1 MDTENLIMDTE
12 NLHPIELVPPQE
24 LALDADFPALSMAL
38 SKVLLRRRSCREFGP
53 GELSLYRLSRL
64 LWAAFGINRPEQGL
78 RTAPSAANG
87 QEIGIYV
94 ALRNGVYRYDAGLLA
109 LLPVAPGDLR
119 AACGEQ
125 DYVAGAAV
133 NLIYVAT
140 FPHRD
145 TATRTEQ
152 QFYAALDTGFIG
164 QNVYLF
170 CAAEGLATVFR
181 GWLDRAELGAKLGLG
196 PHQLVVA
203 AQSVGFATGGSAADP
218 EPGSESGPDSA

>member
-1 MDTENLIMDTE
+1 MDTE
-12 NLHPIELVPPQE
+12 NLHPIALVPPRE

-87 QEIGIYV
+87 QEIDIYV
-94 ALRNGVYRYDAGLLA
+94 VLRDGVYRYAAREMA
-109 LLPVAPGDLR
+109 LEPVAAGDLR

-125 DYVAGAAV
+125 DYVADAAV

-140 FPHRD
+140 FPHQS

-152 QFYAALDTGFIG
+152 RFYAGLDTGFIG

-196 PHQLVVA
+196 PHQLIIA
-203 AQSVGFATGGSAADP
+203 AQSVGFAPAGWSAADP
-218 EPGSESGPDSA
+218 ESGAQSGPDSA

>member
-1 MDTENLIMDTE
+1 MHIQNLQ
-12 NLHPIELVPPQE
+12 PIQLVPPQE
-24 LALDADFPALSMAL
+24 LALDADFPPLSMAL
-38 SKVLLRRRSCREFGP
+38 SKVLLRRRSIREFGP

-64 LWAAFGINRPEQGL
+64 LWAAFGVNRPEQGL

-87 QEIGIYV
+87 QEIDIYV
-94 ALRNGVYRYDAGLLA
+94 VLRGGVYRYAARQLA
-109 LLPVAPGDLR
+109 LLPVVAGDLR

-125 DYVAGAAV
+125 DYVANAAV

-140 FPHRD
+140 FSHKD

-170 CAAEGLATVFR
+170 CAAEGLATVVR
-181 GWLDRAELGAKLGLG
+181 GWLDRAELGVKLGLG
-196 PHQLVVA
+196 PHQLIVA
-203 AQSVGFATGGSAADP
+203 AQSVGFPLGWPAADQ
-218 EPGSESGPDSA
+218 ESGADSEPARA